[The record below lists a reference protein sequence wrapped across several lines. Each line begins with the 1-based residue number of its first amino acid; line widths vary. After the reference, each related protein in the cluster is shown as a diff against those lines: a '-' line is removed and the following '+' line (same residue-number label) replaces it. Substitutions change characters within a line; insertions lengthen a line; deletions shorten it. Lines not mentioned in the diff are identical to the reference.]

1 MLYALIKSFITI
13 YIFLLVIGIIIF
25 ISLFYFVFLYFD
37 PHSKKGHLKPFLR

>member
-25 ISLFYFVFLYFD
+25 ISLFYFVFFVLC
-37 PHSKKGHLKPFLR
+37 PPILRKVI

>member
-25 ISLFYFVFLYFD
+25 ISLFYFVVFVL
-37 PHSKKGHLKPFLR
+37 